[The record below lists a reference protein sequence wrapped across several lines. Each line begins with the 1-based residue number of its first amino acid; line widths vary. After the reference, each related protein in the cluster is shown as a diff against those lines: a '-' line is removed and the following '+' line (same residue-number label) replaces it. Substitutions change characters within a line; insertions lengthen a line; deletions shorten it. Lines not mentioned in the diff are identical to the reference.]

1 MIALPESAA
10 ALVSAARVARLAT
23 AGLDG
28 QPLVMPVCYAF
39 DGARLFSAVDAK
51 PKRVAARRLRR
62 VRHIE
67 QNPRVSMVVDE
78 YDEDWTRL
86 RYVSIDGTAELL
98 FGGVEFAHGIDLLL
112 AKYPQYRRMRL
123 DRDEGVLIRITP
135 HAVRHWALAA

>member
-1 MIALPESAA
+1 VTVLPPAA
-10 ALVSAARVARLAT
+10 AAIVATARVARLAT
-23 AGLDG
+23 SGADG

-51 PKRVAARRLRR
+51 PKRVTGRKLRR

-67 QNPRVSMVVDE
+67 ENPRVSIVVDE

-86 RYVSIDGTAELL
+86 RYVSIDGLAEL
-98 FGGVEFAHGIDLLL
+98 FFNGDEFARGIDLLL

-123 DRDEGVLIRITP
+123 DRTEGVLIRITP
-135 HAVRHWALAA
+135 EAVRHWTFA

>member
-10 ALVSAARVARLAT
+10 ALVSAARVGRLAT

-67 QNPRVSMVVDE
+67 QNPRVSIVVDE

-86 RYVSIDGTAELL
+86 CYVIVEGHADVLHDGPDFSRA
-98 FGGVEFAHGIDLLL
+98 IDLLV

-135 HAVRHWALAA
+135 HAVRHWAFAA